1 MWSGA
6 VGSGHGPPCDPGVDA
21 VTALD
26 RFVDAIEHSD
36 PRTRASV
43 TLLFAAAAIAHKE
56 GVSATPTV
64 LFLVILSE
72 SIRTGGLEASTVG
85 RLGYV
90 MGRAA
95 PGLVP
100 PLRRFLEVVERARGG
115 NDAGLRTLQEVVLAA
130 ELWAAD
136 MLAEQQVAE
145 VAAATDDLLDEPIT
159 IDGDPVRVVSL
170 PAGAKRIELGHRLEM
185 ARYLVSLDAQ
195 RALEPAI
202 EKMSARYADLV
213 GAHRAFAPTMQ
224 NAAARFAELA
234 GTDRLVESIA
244 DSMSARFGDIA
255 GVNRMVEQMGE
266 TMSLRHGLGQ
276 YAHLGRPAFAG
287 LTEPIGLAAT
297 KQVRETLAA
306 RLGTGLHTELARPAF
321 VDVAARM
328 PAGLDSSRWASMAGV
343 RAADMVGASRFVELQ
358 RTRRALGPVMGV
370 YGDSV
375 RDPLGSFA
383 LGGEALRMV
392 QRYNNDIARHARMFD
407 RMNAA
412 RHGRL
417 PLDDHGDEVEDADDE

>member
-1 MWSGA
+1 
-6 VGSGHGPPCDPGVDA
+6 
-21 VTALD
+21 
-26 RFVDAIEHSD
+26 
-36 PRTRASV
+36 
-43 TLLFAAAAIAHKE
+43 
-56 GVSATPTV
+56 
-64 LFLVILSE
+64 
-72 SIRTGGLEASTVG
+72 
-85 RLGYV
+85 

-100 PLRRFLEVVERARGG
+100 PFRRFLEVVERARGG

-136 MLAEQQVAE
+136 VLAEQQVAE
-145 VAAATDDLLDEPIT
+145 VADDLLDEPIT

-234 GTDRLVESIA
+234 GADRLVESIA

-266 TMSLRHGLGQ
+266 TMSLRQ
-276 YAHLGRPAFAG
+276 ASASTRTSDGRRSPA
-287 LTEPIGLAAT
+287 
-297 KQVRETLAA
+297 
-306 RLGTGLHTELARPAF
+306 
-321 VDVAARM
+321 
-328 PAGLDSSRWASMAGV
+328 
-343 RAADMVGASRFVELQ
+343 
-358 RTRRALGPVMGV
+358 
-370 YGDSV
+370 
-375 RDPLGSFA
+375 
-383 LGGEALRMV
+383 
-392 QRYNNDIARHARMFD
+392 
-407 RMNAA
+407 
-412 RHGRL
+412 
-417 PLDDHGDEVEDADDE
+417 

>member
-1 MWSGA
+1 
-6 VGSGHGPPCDPGVDA
+6 
-21 VTALD
+21 
-26 RFVDAIEHSD
+26 
-36 PRTRASV
+36 
-43 TLLFAAAAIAHKE
+43 
-56 GVSATPTV
+56 
-64 LFLVILSE
+64 
-72 SIRTGGLEASTVG
+72 
-85 RLGYV
+85 
-90 MGRAA
+90 
-95 PGLVP
+95 
-100 PLRRFLEVVERARGG
+100 
-115 NDAGLRTLQEVVLAA
+115 
-130 ELWAAD
+130 

-276 YAHLGRPAFAG
+276 YAHLGRPAVAG

-306 RLGTGLHTELARPAF
+306 RLGPASIPNW
-321 VDVAARM
+321 R
-328 PAGLDSSRWASMAGV
+328 GRRSSMSPRGCRRGS
-343 RAADMVGASRFVELQ
+343 
-358 RTRRALGPVMGV
+358 TRRGGPAWPVCAPPTWSARRGSSSCSARA
-370 YGDSV
+370 GRSV
-375 RDPLGSFA
+375 R
-383 LGGEALRMV
+383 
-392 QRYNNDIARHARMFD
+392 
-407 RMNAA
+407 
-412 RHGRL
+412 
-417 PLDDHGDEVEDADDE
+417 